1 MAVQHWMTFGTFAE
15 QRYFI
20 YPDKNTYD
28 GIIFNA
34 NMVMHAP
41 SGLAAFLMEKTRE
54 KMPYI
59 IDPLTHAFQ
68 HDPSVITAKK
78 KDGTSE
84 IKAPIKNLANVYGG
98 PIETFVGTKPVQPKD
113 FGDKRV
119 LKDFVYNVLKFQ
131 KEYLSNLMADSDVNK
146 KYLEHTEE
154 DLKPY
159 CLVAPYFYM
168 TESTYN
174 LWLPIIVDALKISKE
189 FDEFSSCK
197 IFSSIV
203 VSQGVILDNDIVDRI
218 NEQLQAT
225 SADGFLLWV
234 DGLEEYNAGRVELR
248 GLLKLSTGLRN
259 NFSREVINLHGGYFS
274 ILAGGGQFNHSYLT
288 GVAHGPEFG
297 ETRAVVPVGGGIPI
311 AKFYIPKLH
320 NRVKYNDALTFFSYK
335 NWLVDAPT
343 FYKNVCN
350 CPECRAV
357 IGGDITNFRL
367 YGITDS
373 KPVKRGSGFVTIDY
387 PTKETKEHCL
397 KHYLQIK
404 KVEYQFASTKTR
416 KELLDNLQ
424 QGIDEYV
431 DITGMDYL
439 SYLQNWITVLSSY

>member
-41 SGLAAFLMEKTRE
+41 GGLAAFLMEKTRE

-78 KDGTSE
+78 KDGTVEVKS
-84 IKAPIKNLANVYGG
+84 PIRNLANVYGG
-98 PIETFVGTKPVQPKD
+98 PIEAYVGTKPVQPKD
-113 FGDKRV
+113 FADRNV
-119 LKDFVYNVLKFQ
+119 LKTFVYSVLKFQ
-131 KEYLSNLMADSDVNK
+131 KDYLSKIMSDSDVNK

-168 TESTYN
+168 TESTYKY
-174 LWLPIIVDALKISKE
+174 WLPLMEDALKISRE
-189 FDEFSSCK
+189 FEEFSSCK

-203 VSQGVILDNDIVDRI
+203 VSQGVLLDKDIIDTIITRF
-218 NEQLQAT
+218 QA
-225 SADGFLLWV
+225 APVDGFLLWV
-234 DGLEEYNAGRVELR
+234 DGLEEFNAGRIELV
-248 GLLKLSTGLRN
+248 GLLELSTGLRN

-274 ILAGGGQFNHSYLT
+274 ILAGGGQFKNSYLT

-311 AKFYIPKLH
+311 AKFYIPNLH

-335 NWLVDAPT
+335 GWLKDAST
-343 FYKNVCN
+343 FYENVCN
-350 CPECRAV
+350 CNECQSV
-357 IGGDITNFRL
+357 IGNNISNFRL

-373 KPVKRGSGFVTIDY
+373 KPVMRGNGFVTIDY

-397 KHYLQIK
+397 RHYLQIK
-404 KVEYQFASTKTR
+404 KAEYQFASNTNRT
-416 KELLDNLQ
+416 ELLSNLQ
-424 QGIDEYV
+424 KGIDEYI

-439 SYLQNWITVLSSY
+439 SYLQTWINVLSLY